1 MKIYR
6 LIIGGLLV
14 IFIAATVIYMAYF
27 YNGQDSSQQG
37 TLIWR
42 ETNVSANRLC

>member
-6 LIIGGLLV
+6 TVLWCLLIV
-14 IFIAATVIYMAYF
+14 FIAATVIYVAYF
-27 YNGQDSSQQG
+27 YNEHGSSKEG

-42 ETNVSANRLC
+42 EKDVTGYRIC

>member
-6 LIIGGLLV
+6 RIIGGLLV
-14 IFIAATVIYMAYF
+14 IFIAATLIYIGYF
-27 YNGQDSSQQG
+27 YNEKRSVEEG

-42 ETNVSANRLC
+42 GENVTSYDLC